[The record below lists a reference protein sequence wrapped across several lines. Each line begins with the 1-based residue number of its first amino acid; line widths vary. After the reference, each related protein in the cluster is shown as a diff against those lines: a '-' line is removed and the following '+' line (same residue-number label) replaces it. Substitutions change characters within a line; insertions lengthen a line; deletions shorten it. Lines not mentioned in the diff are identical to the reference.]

1 MKHFVR
7 ISAVT
12 ALLALLA
19 AIGGVASAAPDRR
32 FTADFRNS
40 SGSVI
45 IPCVLAGATNPLTV
59 RITKVHKQGP
69 PIRSASIG
77 VASAFTGISVGSA
90 TASQGTWSSSAS
102 GNAVSINGKQLIA
115 AGSWVQAPITNT
127 APSTLGAFTWAA
139 GVGGPGG
146 PQASIQGSHPT
157 VHVVTD
163 FKDCPPG
170 TTPVP
175 TPTPGGP
182 TPPSGTTG
190 GQSGAGT
197 PCVSPTITGGVGDSL
212 VIGTPGNDVILDLL
226 GNNHIEGRGGNDV
239 ICTGPGNDV
248 VLSLNG
254 SDVLFDQGGNNLLR
268 SGGGNDQVTT
278 LGGNSRIATGAGADQ
293 VSAASGNNRIRLGK
307 GRDRAVTG
315 SGNDTIKGARGKDT
329 IRAGDGRNRLGG
341 GRGNDKLTAGSGR
354 DRLNGGR
361 GGRDVC
367 RGDGGRNRFRGCEIA
382 RGRGA

>member
-12 ALLALLA
+12 ALLALVA
-19 AIGGVASAAPDRR
+19 AVGGVASAAPDRR
-32 FTADFRNS
+32 FTADFRDS
-40 SGSVI
+40 SGNVI
-45 IPCVLAGATNPLTV
+45 IPCVLTGATNDLTV
-59 RITKVHKQGP
+59 RFTKVHKQGP
-69 PIRSASIG
+69 PIRGASLG
-77 VASAFTGISVGSA
+77 VDSTFTDIAVGSP

-102 GNAVSINGKQLIA
+102 GNTVSIDGRQLKQ

-127 APSTLGAFTWAA
+127 TSTVGVFTWAA
-139 GVGGPGG
+139 SVRGPGR
-146 PQASIQGSHPT
+146 PQASIMGTHPT
-157 VHVVTD
+157 VHVVED
-163 FKDCPPG
+163 FADCPPG

-175 TPTPGGP
+175 
-182 TPPSGTTG
+182 PPDGEDGGTTQ
-190 GQSGAGT
+190 QSGAGT

-268 SGGGNDQVTT
+268 SGGGNDKITA
-278 LGGNSRIATGAGADQ
+278 GDGNDRIASGAGADH
-293 VSAASGNNRIRLGK
+293 VVAGDGKNNVRLGK
-307 GRDRAVTG
+307 GRDKAFAG
-315 SGNDTIKGARGKDT
+315 AGNDTIKGARGKDT
-329 IRAGDGRNRLGG
+329 IRAGDGKNRLGG
-341 GRGNDKLTAGSGR
+341 GKGNDKLVGGKKR
-354 DRLNGGR
+354 DVLNGSAGR
-361 GGRDVC
+361 RDVC
-367 RGDGGRNRFRGCEIA
+367 RGKGGKNIFRGCEVA